1 EFDVIDLGKALG
13 VDGLADQPGVFGQV
27 LDVAHT
33 QFLVVVFDQE
43 EPIAAPG
50 YIAGDRAYS
59 GDLNLGRFGFAMAW
73 NIGDRH
79 LSIGVQTGRDYA
91 HGRFNPMVAGADA
104 TQMSQGGD
112 QANSAMSA
120 HAEIADVVEEDDA
133 GGAGLIHRSDQQG
146 A

>member
-1 EFDVIDLGKALG
+1 MIDLGKALG

-33 QFLVVVFDQE
+33 QFLIVVFDQE

-50 YIAGDRAYS
+50 DIAGERADS
-59 GDLNLGRFGFAMAW
+59 RDLDLGRFGFAIAGD
-73 NIGDRH
+73 IGDRH

-91 HGRFNPMVAGADA
+91 HGCFNPMIAGTDA

-112 QANSAMSA
+112 QA
-120 HAEIADVVEEDDA
+120 A
-133 GGAGLIHRSDQQG
+133 GAVPRQ
-146 A
+146 